1 MEYRQRTQARI
12 FHDLQVAIGLLRRF
26 GDVLIRPWSPNRSG
40 DHVEITS
47 LLVQFALG
55 AAVEEHRVIPS
66 SDLRLK
72 PATSNNIIQK
82 GLAFARE
89 QSGNGLEAGRDRLD

>member
-26 GDVLIRPWSPNRSG
+26 GDVFIRPWSPNRSG

-55 AAVEEHRVIPS
+55 AAVNTGHSI
-66 SDLRLK
+66 LRSAPK
-72 PATSNNIIQK
+72 
-82 GLAFARE
+82 ARN
-89 QSGNGLEAGRDRLD
+89 QQ